1 MCRANEEMC
10 RVNGEM
16 CRADEETCRGD
27 GIENSRGDGENGNAI
42 GENGIALPYELL
54 GKCKNLKKWES
65 SKKMKSIVLELCTFM
80 PLSLSDIAKIINRK
94 PNSVRYLYVNPL
106 IESGELF
113 YTIPEMLN
121 HPNQKYTA
129 VKNK

>member
-1 MCRANEEMC
+1 
-10 RVNGEM
+10 
-16 CRADEETCRGD
+16 
-27 GIENSRGDGENGNAI
+27 
-42 GENGIALPYELL
+42 
-54 GKCKNLKKWES
+54 
-65 SKKMKSIVLELCTFM
+65 MKSIVLELCTFM

-121 HPNQKYTA
+121 HPDQKYT
-129 VKNK
+129 VIKNK